1 MKKKL
6 IKDHVLSEFFLFKL
20 DIESNSKIFENYF
33 YRENID
39 SLRNKGFFIFLSPR
53 YSNLIRLLSE
63 MSFDFFRIL
72 KNPKI
77 QDKIFKTN
85 FFNMYFCIGV
95 SLLNIVIELNS
106 PGPTIKSTKKDK
118 FSKIFSI
125 NNFGKKMLIRNFRSI
140 VPNFFYPEFFFLSK
154 GILLE
159 SFGFFSNKNYF
170 QGKFSLNFVLSFFRF
185 FPSKE
190 ITYNFGLIHL
200 LTLNNSVLH
209 IPGNK
214 LFFKKFFGK
223 ISKIPKITR
232 GLYWETSKIIL
243 IDFFYLSFFGLFYD
257 RKEKLNFLSKARIL
271 INYNFFFTGILGY
284 TYSDQL
290 HQSSLCTFS
299 INKGSKKNCFGK
311 KKKRNFCA
319 KLFKSSFKIRKNG
332 WFYIDSKNF
341 AIQGNKNSRFYQK
354 RIFPKYEIREKFG
367 RIQKKPNFKSIYDH
381 AELYSIFVFFI
392 NVGYMKFYK
401 RWSPQ
406 DILDAFIKKIIPIT
420 IHLPTSL
427 KIFMFIELHKKNKF
441 RKNQFEDV
449 YGAQIENILKFF
461 SKKKKKIYFH
471 KNFHRY
477 YFLIHFQNSFFPKIL
492 SSIYKNFSFFD
503 DSFKIYNILEKK
515 KIFFSENIFTKNVH
529 HVEAKILKKR
539 DSIDLRYF
547 TKFFFYIGNLTQ
559 NGKYFEVIARKISK
573 EKWLAK
579 KSLAYYFLKKKKYI
593 ISKNQYILSLTVFPK
608 DVENWFNL
616 GFVSLKLKDYKTS
629 ANCFFKVL
637 KEEPRNHNAWS
648 NLISI
653 SSASNFGKKDFIFLK
668 TAIRNEI
675 IPFFI
680 LKKYL
685 MLLIDRKKICMADIL
700 TTMHKIVGKKITSN
714 SEIFFLTV
722 KITISIIEIKRKME
736 LLWGEKSQIGREIRN
751 FFWGYSVLSNILGF
765 FYFIVK
771 KKMANFLFKDMLV
784 FKKYNHFPN
793 GGQFF
798 SFFILSEEIN
808 RVWYFS

>member
-140 VPNFFYPEFFFLSK
+140 VPNFFYQEFFFLSK

-311 KKKRNFCA
+311 KKKEIFVQNF
-319 KLFKSSFKIRKNG
+319 LNPVLKS
-332 WFYIDSKNF
+332 
-341 AIQGNKNSRFYQK
+341 
-354 RIFPKYEIREKFG
+354 EKTVGFIL
-367 RIQKKPNFKSIYDH
+367 IQKILQFKVIKIVD
-381 AELYSIFVFFI
+381 
-392 NVGYMKFYK
+392 
-401 RWSPQ
+401 
-406 DILDAFIKKIIPIT
+406 FIKKEFFQNMR
-420 IHLPTSL
+420 LEKNL
-427 KIFMFIELHKKNKF
+427 EEFKKN
-441 RKNQFEDV
+441 
-449 YGAQIENILKFF
+449 QILRVFMIM
-461 SKKKKKIYFH
+461 
-471 KNFHRY
+471 
-477 YFLIHFQNSFFPKIL
+477 QN
-492 SSIYKNFSFFD
+492 Y
-503 DSFKIYNILEKK
+503 
-515 KIFFSENIFTKNVH
+515 
-529 HVEAKILKKR
+529 
-539 DSIDLRYF
+539 
-547 TKFFFYIGNLTQ
+547 
-559 NGKYFEVIARKISK
+559 
-573 EKWLAK
+573 
-579 KSLAYYFLKKKKYI
+579 
-593 ISKNQYILSLTVFPK
+593 
-608 DVENWFNL
+608 
-616 GFVSLKLKDYKTS
+616 
-629 ANCFFKVL
+629 
-637 KEEPRNHNAWS
+637 
-648 NLISI
+648 
-653 SSASNFGKKDFIFLK
+653 
-668 TAIRNEI
+668 
-675 IPFFI
+675 IPF
-680 LKKYL
+680 L
-685 MLLIDRKKICMADIL
+685 
-700 TTMHKIVGKKITSN
+700 
-714 SEIFFLTV
+714 FFLLMWA
-722 KITISIIEIKRKME
+722 I
-736 LLWGEKSQIGREIRN
+736 
-751 FFWGYSVLSNILGF
+751 
-765 FYFIVK
+765 
-771 KKMANFLFKDMLV
+771 
-784 FKKYNHFPN
+784 
-793 GGQFF
+793 
-798 SFFILSEEIN
+798 
-808 RVWYFS
+808 